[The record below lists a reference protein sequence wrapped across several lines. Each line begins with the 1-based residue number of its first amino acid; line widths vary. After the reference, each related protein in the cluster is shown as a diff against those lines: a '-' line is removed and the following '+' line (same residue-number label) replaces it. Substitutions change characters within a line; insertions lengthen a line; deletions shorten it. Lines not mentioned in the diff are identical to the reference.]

1 LNAQGTGG
9 GPKIEWPKN
18 PAYPL
23 EASPEALH
31 DACVVWERERGDSLP
46 HRQKKTDRAPSVGRP
61 AVALCGGAIS
71 SCRVAQKNR
80 GRGVLF
86 VCGIAREFYGGRG
99 TFSVRLNAEG
109 DTPPVGIKRGD
120 GRSNYYNTNLYYTAL
135 YFILLAALAIEK
147 RDKISDIVSRPSGIF
162 LLPHYC
168 ASIAL
173 ALPSFFA
180 PSSSRWHAIQA
191 DQLARA
197 RLLTHMLVQ
206 LASGTLTAPHAHV
219 GTHRHHGQEQIC
231 VKRWFGQIWPGVVS
245 AARSLAWGAPRVRVG

>member
-1 LNAQGTGG
+1 MQCTCVVHAVMHVHFRPGNNSWLDALRFVPICTVVGMEAVLRFPSYGELSDTGSCYNSSNGGDTFGTPWRLNAQGTGG

-147 RDKISDIVSRPSGIF
+147 RDQISDLMIF
-162 LLPHYC
+162 IL
-168 ASIAL
+168 
-173 ALPSFFA
+173 
-180 PSSSRWHAIQA
+180 
-191 DQLARA
+191 
-197 RLLTHMLVQ
+197 
-206 LASGTLTAPHAHV
+206 
-219 GTHRHHGQEQIC
+219 
-231 VKRWFGQIWPGVVS
+231 
-245 AARSLAWGAPRVRVG
+245 SLYLISYL

>member
-1 LNAQGTGG
+1 MRSASGLSRLSCRRIDVTCCRPLEVPWRGVHTARPRASSSSTGSCYNSSNGGDTFGTPWRLNAQGTGG

-120 GRSNYYNTNLYYTAL
+120 GRSNYYNTNLYGFTN
-135 YFILLAALAIEK
+135 
-147 RDKISDIVSRPSGIF
+147 
-162 LLPHYC
+162 
-168 ASIAL
+168 
-173 ALPSFFA
+173 
-180 PSSSRWHAIQA
+180 
-191 DQLARA
+191 
-197 RLLTHMLVQ
+197 
-206 LASGTLTAPHAHV
+206 
-219 GTHRHHGQEQIC
+219 
-231 VKRWFGQIWPGVVS
+231 
-245 AARSLAWGAPRVRVG
+245 